1 MARTPLRVTIIP
13 PRRSQRRQSSVW
25 LHSLGILQV
34 LTGTIAIATTLIT
47 AGVYVR
53 TVQAQDEWNQ
63 LHRRLRQLQLDER
76 HYVLTREELAQALRE
91 AASQSQLVPLSPER
105 VVTVPAA
112 PPRPLRAAEE
122 PEVPVPMQ
130 FPSGY

>member
-1 MARTPLRVTIIP
+1 MARTSVKVTVIP

-25 LHSLGILQV
+25 RRSLGVLQV

-76 HYVLTREELAQALRE
+76 HYVLTREELAQTLRE

-105 VVTVPAA
+105 VVTVPAT
-112 PPRPLRAAEE
+112 PPRPLREAEE
-122 PEVPVPMQ
+122 PAVPAPVQ